1 MKNNRAQNLRPAEE
15 IFADK
20 KLNDYSKLA
29 EWLSS
34 CDENEIKNNSLLWGA
49 YLIAQLDN
57 AVRKGSFDAFWRVTE
72 NASTDFVRLEK
83 VFKWLLPKD
92 VFALFAEALTAYKNS
107 EACAPL
113 DERYPR
119 EQMRNVVLPRL
130 AERVANNY
138 RYKVTLTE
146 YDLIEQITP
155 YLKEQGYKKK
165 NKRWTKNIGEFT
177 LVFYLQGSAYD
188 VDDYYIRPGIFINNL
203 PQKPADF
210 YGHFMIDLE
219 HTNVTDVIAQY
230 EKFVIEWTNK
240 PLIKKRVAERVAWEK
255 RHPLNKRRALSEHA
269 LKLLL
274 KIDPIPYEY
283 NLFVVSDE
291 LTQYVSENF

>member
-1 MKNNRAQNLRPAEE
+1 M
-15 IFADK
+15 
-20 KLNDYSKLA
+20 
-29 EWLSS
+29 
-34 CDENEIKNNSLLWGA
+34 
-49 YLIAQLDN
+49 
-57 AVRKGSFDAFWRVTE
+57 
-72 NASTDFVRLEK
+72 VRLEK
-83 VFKWLLPKD
+83 VFKWLLPKE
-92 VFALFAEALTAYKNS
+92 VFLLFAEALTAYKNS
-107 EACAPL
+107 KTCAPSN
-113 DERYPR
+113 ERYPR

-138 RYKVTLTE
+138 RCKVTLTE

-165 NKRWTKNIGEFT
+165 NKRWTKDTGEFT

-188 VDDYYIRPGIFINNL
+188 VDNYYIRPGILINNL
-203 PQKPADF
+203 PQKPTDF

-230 EKFVIEWTNK
+230 EKFVSEWTNK

-255 RHPLNKRRALSEHA
+255 RHPLNKRRALSEPA

-274 KIDPIPYEY
+274 KTDPIPYEY

-291 LTQYVSENF
+291 LTQYVLKNF